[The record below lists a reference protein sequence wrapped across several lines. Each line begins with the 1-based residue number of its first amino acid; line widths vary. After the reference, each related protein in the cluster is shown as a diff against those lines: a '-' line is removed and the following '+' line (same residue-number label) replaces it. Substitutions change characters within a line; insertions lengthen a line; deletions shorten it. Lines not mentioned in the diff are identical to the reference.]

1 MHNPPIA
8 LLSQDI
14 KQSLLSVIEKEM
26 NYNSLDEWRKNV
38 SDNINIIYDEL
49 RDYVSKQDY
58 ISAAVHAI
66 RLLLRL
72 YTEFENNSKEIEEFE
87 KKNDLKR
94 QRGILSEGL
103 RSYME
108 RYLSFSISSFIES
121 LIVQIM
127 QEHTVVAIAKM
138 GKNNS
143 DLRKF
148 ILEDGRIVLIEQR
161 YPVETSPRIDSL
173 FNFLQDMGYLDED
186 NTLTEIA
193 SQFIENYGKE

>member
-1 MHNPPIA
+1 M
-8 LLSQDI
+8 
-14 KQSLLSVIEKEM
+14 
-26 NYNSLDEWRKNV
+26 
-38 SDNINIIYDEL
+38 
-49 RDYVSKQDY
+49 
-58 ISAAVHAI
+58 
-66 RLLLRL
+66 LRL

-87 KKNDLKR
+87 GNNDLKR

-103 RSYME
+103 RSYVE
-108 RYLSFSISSFIES
+108 RYLSFSISGFIES

-148 ILEDGRIVLIEQR
+148 ILEDGRIILVEQR
-161 YPVETSPRIDSL
+161 YPVETSPRINSL